1 MSVRVPWG
9 NKEHLLVS
17 GLCSYLLPDS
27 ACVRLS
33 HADTFWPTIHE
44 LGTLVDESPGY
55 TPGMLD
61 ILLDFLSSE
70 CRINLP
76 AGMVSRYSI
85 SHRYSLLSAL
95 RSDNISPICRLPN
108 DAQRERGSA
117 CGGRHIVGPRGAQAM
132 SGRAA
137 ARRKSFLEKRL
148 LT

>member
-1 MSVRVPWG
+1 MTAKQGSFSQ
-9 NKEHLLVS
+9 HLPAIASAASRKSIFLYVDPYTVK
-17 GLCSYLLPDS
+17 GLIYDEMR
-27 ACVRLS
+27 AVYERVRL
-33 HADTFWPTIHE
+33 A
-44 LGTLVDESPGY
+44 
-55 TPGMLD
+55 
-61 ILLDFLSSE
+61 
-70 CRINLP
+70 
-76 AGMVSRYSI
+76 SI
-85 SHRYSLLSAL
+85 LLSAL